1 MHQTRSHYKREE
13 KSKRGREGNAPY
25 LPFAPKNTPV
35 IRKNLDEQNQKKKEE
50 RRKAREKAQG
60 GSPKTHATRK
70 GRK

>member
-35 IRKNLDEQNQKKKEE
+35 IRKNLNETRRKREEKRGGLTEDTGSKKE
-50 RRKAREKAQG
+50 
-60 GSPKTHATRK
+60 
-70 GRK
+70 